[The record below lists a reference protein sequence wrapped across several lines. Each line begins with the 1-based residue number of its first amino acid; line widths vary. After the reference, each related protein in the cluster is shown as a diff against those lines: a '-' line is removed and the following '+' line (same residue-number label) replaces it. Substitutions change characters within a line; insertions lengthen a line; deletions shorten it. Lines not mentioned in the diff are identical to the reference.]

1 MMTFPTYPYSLNDVR
16 ARIEEINKQSLEN
29 FSSEKEAIRFAL
41 HCIDLTTL
49 EGTDHSKKIEQLCQ
63 NAMHYQ
69 TAAVCVYPVF
79 VNKAKQLL
87 KNTPV
92 KVASVAGAFPHG
104 QSPINVKVA
113 EVEYAVAQGADEI
126 DMVISRGLFLE
137 EKYETVF
144 DEIITIRKS
153 CGDAHLKVILETG
166 ELVTPDLIYKASML
180 AMYAGADFIKT
191 STGKIAINAT
201 PEAFLVMLD
210 AIYQFYNET
219 KKKIGIKPAG
229 GITDVN
235 TTLLYLK
242 LLEKT
247 LNINWLSNDFF
258 RIGASRLAYHLY
270 NFMESEKKNAQIDCK
285 SKKCISLPPLTY

>member
-1 MMTFPTYPYSLNDVR
+1 MITPKNYPYSLSDVQT
-16 ARIEEINKQSLEN
+16 RIEKIKNEPLEN

-41 HCIDLTTL
+41 NCIDLTTL
-49 EGTDHSKKIEQLCQ
+49 EGTDNAKKIEQLCK
-63 NAMHYQ
+63 NAIHYQ

-79 VNKAKQLL
+79 IKQAKQVL
-87 KNTPV
+87 KDTSI

-104 QSPINVKVA
+104 QSPIEIKVN

-137 EKYETVF
+137 EKYEIVF
-144 DEIITIRKS
+144 NEIAAIKKA
-153 CGDAHLKVILETG
+153 CQHAHLKVILETG
-166 ELVTPDLIYKASML
+166 ELIDPDLIYKASIL
-180 AMYAGADFIKT
+180 AMHAGADFIKT
-191 STGKIAINAT
+191 STGKISINAT

-219 KKKIGIKPAG
+219 KKQIGIKPAG
-229 GITDVN
+229 GITDTD

-247 LNINWLSNDFF
+247 LNINWLSNDFL
-258 RIGASRLAYHLY
+258 RIGASRLASHLY
-270 NFMESEKKNAQIDCK
+270 NFIEN
-285 SKKCISLPPLTY
+285 

>member
-1 MMTFPTYPYSLNDVR
+1 MITLPNYSYSLSEVQ
-16 ARIEEINKQSLEN
+16 ARIEEIKKQPLEN

-49 EGTDHSKKIEQLCQ
+49 EGNDNTKKIELLCE
-63 NAMHYQ
+63 NAMRYQ

-79 VNKAKQLL
+79 IHQAKQLL
-87 KNTPV
+87 KNTSI

-104 QSPINVKVA
+104 QLPIELKVA

-144 DEIITIRKS
+144 NEIVAIKKA
-153 CGDAHLKVILETG
+153 CQQAHLKVILETG
-166 ELVTPDLIYKASML
+166 ELIEPDSVYKASML
-180 AMYAGADFIKT
+180 AMRAGADFIKT
-191 STGKIAINAT
+191 STGKIATNAT

-210 AIYQFYNET
+210 AICQFYNET

-229 GITDVN
+229 GITDVS
-235 TTLLYLK
+235 TTLLYLN
-242 LLEKT
+242 LLEKA
-247 LNINWLSNDFF
+247 LNTNWLSNTFL
-258 RIGASRLAYHLY
+258 RIGASRLAVQLY
-270 NFMESEKKNAQIDCK
+270 NFVEF
-285 SKKCISLPPLTY
+285 

>member
-1 MMTFPTYPYSLNDVR
+1 MITLPSYPYSFSDIQD
-16 ARIEEINKQSLEN
+16 RIEQIKAQPLES

-41 HCIDLTTL
+41 NCIDLTTL
-49 EGTDHSKKIEQLCQ
+49 EGSDNTKKVEALCN
-63 NAMHYQ
+63 NALLYE

-79 VNKAKQLL
+79 VKQAKLL
-87 KNTPV
+87 LQNTDI
-92 KVASVAGAFPHG
+92 KVASVAGAFPAG
-104 QSPINVKVA
+104 QSPIELKVA

-144 DEIITIRKS
+144 NEIVAIKKACS
-153 CGDAHLKVILETG
+153 DAHLKVILETG
-166 ELVTPDLIYKASML
+166 ELIEPDLIYKASFL
-180 AMYAGADFIKT
+180 AMHAGADFIKT

-210 AIYQFYNET
+210 AIFQFNNET
-219 KKKIGIKPAG
+219 NRQVGIKPAG

-242 LLEKT
+242 LLEKI
-247 LNINWLSNDFF
+247 LNINWLSNERF
-258 RIGASRLAYHLY
+258 RIGASRLALQLHNYV
-270 NFMESEKKNAQIDCK
+270 KI
-285 SKKCISLPPLTY
+285 